1 MLNRAIVASLIAFPA
16 LAQVKAAQAP
26 AAAAQAAPA
35 GSAPAQNAQ
44 PPLPPALI
52 PPPEKLTFGEAIR
65 RSVARNP
72 TALQAQAEI
81 ARAQGIFE
89 EVRSAALPTLF
100 ATGSLT
106 HLDGTRTS
114 NTLVLGPGGA
124 VTNTNAVL
132 AAQNQRAANATLSIP
147 LLAPKAW
154 LQAAQAHEQV
164 DVARFS
170 FEDARRVV
178 AVATARAYLA
188 VMAQHRL
195 VEIDNQARVDAKA
208 HLDDA
213 HARFEVGSGNRLDEV
228 RAAQELE
235 TDESQLAAAL
245 SNVTRAMEAL
255 GVLVGADGPIEV
267 EEELALPNPPA
278 PNDALQEA
286 ESIRADIRAGKERQE
301 AARRVVRDAYAD
313 YLPLL
318 TAVIEPFYQ
327 DPPLT
332 TVPQTGWQAELV
344 LTIPLYDGGAR
355 YGQEKQ
361 RKALYEE
368 SKIALDNLLRQAR
381 SDVRTAFDSVRRAD
395 EGLLSARNAAKLG
408 HEALE
413 MTNLAYREGATN
425 DLEVVDAEQRSR
437 NADTAAL
444 VAEDAARQA
453 RIDLLSAS
461 GRFP

>member
-1 MLNRAIVASLIAFPA
+1 MLNRALVVSLIAFPV
-16 LAQVKAAQAP
+16 LAQVKAAP
-26 AAAAQAAPA
+26 AAQAAPA
-35 GSAPAQNAQ
+35 VSAPAQNAQ
-44 PPLPPALI
+44 PPLPAALI
-52 PPPEKLTFGEAIR
+52 PAPEKLTFSEAIR

-72 TALQAQAEI
+72 TTLQAQAEI

-89 EVRSAALPTLF
+89 EVRAPALPTLL
-100 ATGSLT
+100 ASGSLT
-106 HLDGTRTS
+106 RLDGSRVSTTA
-114 NTLVLGPGGA
+114 G
-124 VTNTNAVL
+124 VTTVL
-132 AAQNQRAANATLSIP
+132 AAENQRAANATLTIP
-147 LLAPKAW
+147 ILAPKAW

-164 DVARFS
+164 DIARFS
-170 FEDARRVV
+170 LEDARRVV

-195 VEIDNQARVDAKA
+195 VAIDTQARVDAKA

-255 GVLVGADGPIEV
+255 GVLVGADGPVEV

-286 ESIRADIRAGKERQE
+286 ETARADIRAGKERQE

>member
-1 MLNRAIVASLIAFPA
+1 MPEPAA
-16 LAQVKAAQAP
+16 LAMQP
-26 AAAAQAAPA
+26 A
-35 GSAPAQNAQ
+35 
-44 PPLPPALI
+44 
-52 PPPEKLTFGEAIR
+52 KLTFNEAIKR
-65 RSVARNP
+65 AVERNP
-72 TALQAQAEI
+72 TALQALAEI
-81 ARAQGIFE
+81 GRAQGIFE

-106 HLDGTRTS
+106 HLDGDRVSVTPSPAAGGAPTRT
-114 NTLVLGPGGA
+114 
-124 VTNTNAVL
+124 VL
-132 AAQNQRAANATLSIP
+132 ASQNQRAANATLTIP

-164 DVARFS
+164 DIARYS
-170 FEDARRVV
+170 LEDARRVV
-178 AVATARAYLA
+178 AVATARAYLS

-195 VEIDNQARVDAKA
+195 VEIDLQARVDAKA

-235 TDESQLAAAL
+235 TDEAQLSTAL
-245 SNVTRAMEAL
+245 SNVTRAVEAL

-267 EEELALPNPPA
+267 TDDLQLPNPPA
-278 PNDALQEA
+278 PNEALQDA
-286 ESIRADIRAGKERQE
+286 ENVRADIKAGKVRTEE
-301 AARRVVRDAYAD
+301 ARKVVHDDYAD

-318 TAVIEPFYQ
+318 TAVVEPFYQ
-327 DPPLT
+327 NPALS
-332 TVPQTGWQAELV
+332 TVPETGWQAQLV
-344 LTIPLYDGGAR
+344 LTIPLYDGGLR
-355 YGQEKQ
+355 YGRHKE

-368 SKIALDNLLRQAR
+368 SQIALDNLLRQAR
-381 SDVRTAFDSVRRAD
+381 SDVRTAFDSVKRAD

-425 DLEVVDAEQRSR
+425 DLEVVDAEQRAR